1 MKRRDVIY
9 VKLDIVYSINHQ
21 LNETISRKSYFF
33 ETVKSKVIIS
43 LFETVRLS
51 VLISPRNLY
60 NSLKSI
66 KEKPIFREEFEIAV
80 AAMKRGNSAGI
91 DNIAAELAQAGG
103 QTKVDVLTKMCN
115 KIWKTGERPAPWPQ
129 PLIITSL
136 KRQHTAL
143 PGPSCSK
150 HC

>member
-1 MKRRDVIY
+1 MRDVIY

-51 VLISPRNLY
+51 VLISPRNFY

-66 KEKPIFREEFEIAV
+66 KEIIICYNDDNCKKQKV
-80 AAMKRGNSAGI
+80 RGSNS
-91 DNIAAELAQAGG
+91 
-103 QTKVDVLTKMCN
+103 TFC
-115 KIWKTGERPAPWPQ
+115 
-129 PLIITSL
+129 
-136 KRQHTAL
+136 
-143 PGPSCSK
+143 
-150 HC
+150 

>member
-1 MKRRDVIY
+1 MRDVIY

-51 VLISPRNLY
+51 VSISPRNLY

-66 KEKPIFREEFEIAV
+66 KEMKEMTNKQKPAI
-80 AAMKRGNSAGI
+80 AAMHG
-91 DNIAAELAQAGG
+91 
-103 QTKVDVLTKMCN
+103 
-115 KIWKTGERPAPWPQ
+115 PH
-129 PLIITSL
+129 SL
-136 KRQHTAL
+136 
-143 PGPSCSK
+143 GD
-150 HC
+150 

>member
-1 MKRRDVIY
+1 MHDIIY
-9 VKLDIVYSINHQ
+9 VQLDIVYSINHQ

-66 KEKPIFREEFEIAV
+66 KEKNSLPRKANRETPKAV
-80 AAMKRGNSAGI
+80 TPHRMVVNSDI
-91 DNIAAELAQAGG
+91 NLLRKVMTTPRLAQ
-103 QTKVDVLTKMCN
+103 CI
-115 KIWKTGERPAPWPQ
+115 KICTLQDGVFP
-129 PLIITSL
+129 S
-136 KRQHTAL
+136 KRI
-143 PGPSCSK
+143 PK
-150 HC
+150 I